1 MTCSI
6 CLDAINATTGQ
17 VVMSCGHNYHL
28 KCISSWLTTADT
40 CPNCRAK
47 PSTYETLLVHS
58 ETPDTESWNVR
69 PIQFDGTMSIFRGF
83 NFNAA
88 EDVQDEP
95 TTDENFGM
103 SLQAL
108 FNSDDNI
115 DMSLIHDERDIEI
128 VVSQASVSR
137 NLACIALTSN
147 NGDIVNAIIELLSPA
162 SW

>member
-1 MTCSI
+1 
-6 CLDAINATTGQ
+6 
-17 VVMSCGHNYHL
+17 
-28 KCISSWLTTADT
+28 
-40 CPNCRAK
+40 
-47 PSTYETLLVHS
+47 
-58 ETPDTESWNVR
+58 
-69 PIQFDGTMSIFRGF
+69 MSIFRGF

-88 EDVQDEP
+88 EDIQQTPEP
-95 TTDENFGM
+95 TTDGNFGM

-115 DMSLIHDERDIEI
+115 DMSLINDERDIEI